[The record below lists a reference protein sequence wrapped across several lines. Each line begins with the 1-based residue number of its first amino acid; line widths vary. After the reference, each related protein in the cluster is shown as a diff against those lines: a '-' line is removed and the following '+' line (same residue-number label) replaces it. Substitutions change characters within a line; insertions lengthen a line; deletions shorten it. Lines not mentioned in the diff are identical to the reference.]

1 MSTEFYAY
9 FANIFQK
16 NCGLRLME
24 CMRLRI
30 KDIDF
35 ESTTVTIHSGKGDKD
50 RIVMLPKNIKPD
62 LKEHIS
68 LCKDQYLADKRNC
81 RRQCGEIFDF
91 PFIHC

>member
-1 MSTEFYAY
+1 
-9 FANIFQK
+9 
-16 NCGLRLME
+16 
-24 CMRLRI
+24 MRLRI

-68 LCKDQYLADKRNC
+68 PRITSEDLFFSSDNLRAI
-81 RRQCGEIFDF
+81 GSTGVSS
-91 PFIHC
+91 